1 VVSLIALLLAAQGPV
16 PAALIQAPVRVE
28 VVTIGQS
35 VLPADAFRITADL
48 TVDGDDQ
55 RAADAL
61 MVKTRAGL
69 EQAVA
74 ALGGHESPRP
84 PGWRKLDTSDPDMS
98 SGSPFHAM
106 PPPAIEGLIEVREL
120 AQSNAR
126 LSFDA
131 PDLPSALRIVAA
143 LKKAGVVQVTRPV
156 PLLLDDRIGFAGA
169 REEALR
175 AAQGKAQAYARTLGL
190 HVMALRGIHEAS
202 EVNIQ
207 RMLEQPSLFVE
218 SKFPDK
224 VVTRV
229 QIAAEYEIAP

>member
-1 VVSLIALLLAAQGPV
+1 MAAQGPV

-48 TVDGDDQ
+48 TVDADDQ
-55 RAADAL
+55 AAADAL
-61 MVKTRAGL
+61 MVKTRARL
-69 EQAVA
+69 EGTAA

-84 PGWRKLDTSDPDMS
+84 AGWHKLDTSDPDMS
-98 SGSPFHAM
+98 SGAPFNQM
-106 PPPAIEGLIEVREL
+106 PPPAIEGLVVVRET

-131 PDLPSALRIVAA
+131 PDLPSALRIIAA
-143 LKKAGVVQVTRPV
+143 LKAAGLRQVTRPV
-156 PLLLDDRIGFAGA
+156 PLLLDDRIGFADA
-169 REEALR
+169 REDVLR

-190 HVMALRGIHEAS
+190 HVVALREIHEAP
-202 EVNIQ
+202 EVNIS
-207 RMLEQPSLFVE
+207 RMLEQPSLFVDA
-218 SKFPDK
+218 KFPDK
-224 VVTRV
+224 VITRV